1 MAKAVK
7 SGGAE
12 VREKDISAN
21 RGAYVFGMKGTGA
34 RAARGMI
41 KDFCRDN
48 KKSLISFAAVFA
60 LGIVLGIFITISA
73 AGGEFERVARADMEF
88 GAVKVFFSTSFTVLI
103 GYGVVLLSACAQVL
117 AIASLLAY
125 ALLGYYFGK
134 YMCLLVAVYGATGV
148 LNMVVIY
155 IPFFL
160 VTFLLMCV
168 AGAKAA
174 SAVGCDRLKRTAL
187 TLAKIY
193 GLNIAANF
201 VIFVIVGAFSK
212 VIVVG
217 F

>member
-1 MAKAVK
+1 M
-7 SGGAE
+7 
-12 VREKDISAN
+12 
-21 RGAYVFGMKGTGA
+21 
-34 RAARGMI
+34 
-41 KDFCRDN
+41 
-48 KKSLISFAAVFA
+48 
-60 LGIVLGIFITISA
+60 
-73 AGGEFERVARADMEF
+73 
-88 GAVKVFFSTSFTVLI
+88 FFSTSFTVLI

-174 SAVGCDRLKRTAL
+174 SAVGCDRLKRSAL